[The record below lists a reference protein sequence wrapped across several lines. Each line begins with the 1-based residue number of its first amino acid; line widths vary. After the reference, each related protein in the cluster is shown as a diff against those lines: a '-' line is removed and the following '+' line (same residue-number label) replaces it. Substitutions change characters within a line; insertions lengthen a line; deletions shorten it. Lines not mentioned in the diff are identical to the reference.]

1 VGCALISSAHDSQ
14 PVQFSPIQRF
24 SPSADT
30 DDGIV
35 IVTETRSGRARPQA
49 RLFRLEKVAVM
60 RTIEDVL
67 NHLRAEYL
75 EMPGL
80 RLKPEQVQRLCG
92 LERTM
97 CQLALDSLLESNF
110 LCLKPDGAYA
120 RTIDGADYPH
130 PHDVKALL
138 ETGKRSAR
146 AS

>member
-1 VGCALISSAHDSQ
+1 
-14 PVQFSPIQRF
+14 
-24 SPSADT
+24 
-30 DDGIV
+30 
-35 IVTETRSGRARPQA
+35 
-49 RLFRLEKVAVM
+49 M

-92 LERTM
+92 IERTV
-97 CQLALDSLLESNF
+97 CQLALDSLLESKF

-120 RTIDGADYPH
+120 RVTDGADH
-130 PHDVKALL
+130 PRLHPVKAHL
-138 ETGKRSAR
+138 ETGTRPAR